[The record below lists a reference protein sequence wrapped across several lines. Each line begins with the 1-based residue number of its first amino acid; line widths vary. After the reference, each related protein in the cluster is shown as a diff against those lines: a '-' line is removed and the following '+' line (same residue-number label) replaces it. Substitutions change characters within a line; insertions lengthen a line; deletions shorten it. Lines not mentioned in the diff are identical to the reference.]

1 MNKRKKEQF
10 CALAAIFLAPPDEQ
24 MMKKIEKMGQGG
36 FDSLNEE
43 DLMKLRAD
51 PALLVEFSPPRSP
64 EDFLPVLQ
72 AEYGRLFTCWQGE
85 KISLVESTYKS
96 WTDDSRC
103 PLTFAATKGFIMGD
117 CALHMREMFH
127 QLGLEVPEEFRST
140 PDHLVLELDFLS
152 LLYYS
157 ANREQIQKF
166 IEDHLDWIGDLK
178 DRVDHAQAH
187 PFYRKVIELIHLFL
201 AYERKEGSKKHGP
214 KNFPGVHPCRDGDG
228 GNFPPRQLQ

>member
-24 MMKKIEKMGQGG
+24 MMKMIEKMRGG
-36 FDSLNEE
+36 FPYLNEE
-43 DLMKLRAD
+43 DLRKWGAD
-51 PALLVEFSPPRSP
+51 PALFVEFSPPRSP

-72 AEYGRLFTCWQGE
+72 AEYERLFACWQGE
-85 KISLVESTYKS
+85 KISLVESTYKP
-96 WTDDSRC
+96 WTDDSSC

-127 QLGLEVPEEFRST
+127 QLGLEVPGEFRST

-152 LLYYS
+152 LLYRS

-178 DRVDHAQAH
+178 DRVDRAQPH
-187 PFYRKVIELIHLFL
+187 PFYRNVMELIHLFL
-201 AYERKEGSKKHGP
+201 AHERKEGSKKHGP
-214 KNFPGVHPCRDGDG
+214 KNFPGVHPCRDGGG